1 MKILITTFAIAF
13 CSFGNIFAQITYE
26 TTYLA
31 NVNNCLLGRIK
42 INQSSTKYLTAN
54 YSPYSSLYSYNVT
67 YKLYNLNHSLYKTLP
82 LITDTMK
89 HMTASPISIQENLFN
104 TDGNIEIAYIK
115 YKENS
120 NYVSFKI
127 IDEYGTVI
135 FERDSVKEF
144 NSNVLNNLQLQGV
157 FNSESGA
164 KLILP
169 LESFGSNG
177 PVPTKEIYSLGGTVI
192 TTNIINKNEE
202 EYFMELSPNPARE
215 FTRIN
220 YQIPTNEAN
229 AEIIVFDLNGN
240 EIKRF
245 TVDKTFND
253 LIISNEDLPSG
264 SYFYTLYANNQIIGT
279 KKSFVIK

>member
-1 MKILITTFAIAF
+1 M
-13 CSFGNIFAQITYE
+13 
-26 TTYLA
+26 
-31 NVNNCLLGRIK
+31 
-42 INQSSTKYLTAN
+42 
-54 YSPYSSLYSYNVT
+54 
-67 YKLYNLNHSLYKTLP
+67 
-82 LITDTMK
+82 
-89 HMTASPISIQENLFN
+89 
-104 TDGNIEIAYIK
+104 
-115 YKENS
+115 
-120 NYVSFKI
+120 
-127 IDEYGTVI
+127 
-135 FERDSVKEF
+135 
-144 NSNVLNNLQLQGV
+144 QLQGV

-192 TTNIINKNEE
+192 TTNIIN
-202 EYFMELSPNPARE
+202 
-215 FTRIN
+215 
-220 YQIPTNEAN
+220 TNEAN